1 MSNIFDKREVIYVKK
16 TSKEIEEKVC
26 QDYLTNQYSS
36 RELGVK
42 YSLSKST
49 ILRIL
54 ERNGIKAENHRLVN
68 NDLIIDYFKIIDS
81 EEKAYFLGFIFAD
94 GCVSNNQLFIDIN
107 DKDREVLERFRQ
119 EVHSNCIISTRI
131 KGKSIMSRITIK
143 NKSFVEHLKRYGIV
157 ENKTNNTYHLPV
169 ELVPKNFYKDFIRG
183 LIDGDGWIIKTQ
195 ENYYKIGYVTHYS
208 SVAEDFVYM
217 INYLLIDK
225 WNNKIIRRNNKYST
239 VQIQSKKQV
248 EQLAHALYANNN
260 ICLSR
265 KYQVAQE
272 IYDSKC

>member
-1 MSNIFDKREVIYVKK
+1 MKK
-16 TSKEIEEKVC
+16 TPKEVEEKVC
-26 QDYLTNQYSS
+26 QDYLTNKYSS
-36 RELGVK
+36 RELGIK

-54 ERNGIKAENHRLVN
+54 GRNNIKVENHRLIN
-68 NDLIIDYFKIIDS
+68 NNLIVDYFKVIDC

-94 GCVSNNQLFIDIN
+94 GCVSKNQIYIDIN
-107 DKDREVLERFRQ
+107 DKDREILERFRK
-119 EVHSNCIISTRI
+119 EVHSNCMISTRI
-131 KGKSIMSRITIK
+131 KGKSIMSRVTIK
-143 NKSFVEHLKRYGIV
+143 NKDFVEYLKEYGIV

-169 ELVPKNFYKDFIRG
+169 QLIPKIFYKDFIRG
-183 LIDGDGWIIKTQ
+183 LVDGDGWITKTQ
-195 ENYYKIGYVTHYS
+195 EGYYKIGYVTHYQ

-217 INYLLIDK
+217 INNLLENK
-225 WNNKIIRRNNKYST
+225 WNNKIIKRDNKYSV
-239 VQIQSKKQV
+239 VQIQSQKQV

-265 KYQVAQE
+265 KYRVAQE